1 MSGHAVSTQEPPAF
15 LQTTNTLWEE
25 EVFLKGPFTTAF
37 QNMKYSGTSAGFFID
52 IVEPDSDTDMEM
64 QRT

>member
-15 LQTTNTLWEE
+15 LQTTNTLWE